1 MESPVPDPERRR
13 PGLILRGIVAT
24 LRAPVTAMVRRDWRG
39 AEHLPPTEGFV
50 VAANH
55 VSHSDPVMLAHFL
68 YDNGVPPRYLA
79 KAALLDLPVAGKIL
93 RATGQ
98 IPVYRGTTHAA
109 DAYAAA
115 KQAVLDGDCVIFYPE
130 GTITRDPDEWPMSG
144 KSGAARVALETGCP
158 VIPVAQWGPNMFL
171 EPYTA
176 VPHVLPRRT
185 MVVSAGPPVD
195 LTDLREEGVSAAIL
209 AEATERIMDAVTE
222 ELAKIRGVAA
232 PTGRMSL
239 DDPRV
244 RQRPRPRR
252 HAAPEKEK

>member
-1 MESPVPDPERRR
+1 MV
-13 PGLILRGIVAT
+13 LRCIVGT
-24 LRAPVTAMVRRDWRG
+24 LRAPVTVMVKRDWRG
-39 AEHLPPTEGFV
+39 AEHLPAHEGFV

-79 KAALLDLPVAGKIL
+79 KAAILDLPVAGRLL

-98 IPVYRGTTHAA
+98 IPVYRGTDHAS

-115 KQAVLDGDCVIFYPE
+115 KQAVLDGEGVIFYPE

-144 KSGAARVALETGCP
+144 KTGAARVALDTGCP
-158 VIPVAQWGPNMFL
+158 VIPIAQWGPNMFL
-171 EPYTA
+171 EPYTK
-176 VPHVLPRRT
+176 VPRLFPRQT

-195 LTDLREEGVSAAIL
+195 LDDLRAREVTAAIL
-209 AEATERIMDAVTE
+209 ATATEHIMDAVTE
-222 ELAKIRGVAA
+222 ELAKIRGVPA
-232 PTGRMSL
+232 PESRMSL

-252 HAAPEKEK
+252 QTAPVKEK